1 MRVTEA
7 TGLDAGN
14 LVGFGPANVAYVV
27 QVKLRETK
35 EEKLQYIK
43 RLWLSNPKDVYEE
56 WKEWCIYGDS
66 LPDIFGTHDNPIPI
80 DESKL

>member
-1 MRVTEA
+1 MRITEA

-14 LVGFGPANVAYVV
+14 LVGFGPLNTAYVV
-27 QVKLRETK
+27 QVNTLETK

-43 RLWLSNPKDVYEE
+43 DMWLANPEEYEE

-66 LPDIFGTHDNPIPI
+66 LPDIFGTYEDPIPI